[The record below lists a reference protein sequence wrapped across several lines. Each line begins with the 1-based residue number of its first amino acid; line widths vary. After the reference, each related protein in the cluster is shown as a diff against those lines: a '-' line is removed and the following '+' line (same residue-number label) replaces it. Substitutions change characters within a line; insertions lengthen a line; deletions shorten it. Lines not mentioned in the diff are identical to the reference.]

1 MYKYKMNKQ
10 CVEIE
15 NIYGMIKLY
24 RLYENTTENNKRIR
38 RKNMKNM
45 KQWIALVL
53 ALVLC
58 LGTMAACAAAPA
70 PTTPTETEAPV
81 ETTAP
86 AETTAPVEEEMVFTE
101 APFLTA
107 AGTYGKVEDR
117 LPVADDVMIESV
129 DAAGNALEIGVYG
142 GELKRS
148 AGGGNWDAGKPI
160 EEGLFR
166 FNTSGTV
173 EPNVA
178 KGYDVSDDYTVYTI
192 YLREGM
198 KWSDGEPFTAEDCV
212 WFYNAVCLNKVDGKG
227 VRSCHKD
234 ANGDPAV
241 VEKVDDTTFTVT
253 FGTPKYDFVE
263 ALTVDL
269 KWHYAPK
276 HVFEKMVDLVIE
288 SKGMEDGDAKTA
300 KEAEALAA
308 AQEICGVEFS
318 DIGKAGKEMLYY
330 FWNYP
335 GIPTLN
341 PFVLSTE
348 EGKNSIKGEYYEFV
362 RNPYY
367 WKVDAKGQQLPYMD
381 KIVYTTVQ
389 NETQTLML
397 LLDGTVDYQTIAV
410 QDAPTVLD
418 AETTSGTKINLYQ
431 WAPTYWGSGEYQLHL
446 NLGIADEQKN
456 ALFNNP
462 DFRQALSI
470 AVDRVEMAATLTNNW
485 NEPGQAAPQEGALGY
500 SEEWANQ
507 WTEYDPAK
515 AQTLLES
522 AGLTKGSDGFYA
534 FADGTKFELNIVSVA
549 DSGAGT
555 TYEFLKKY
563 FNAVGIHC
571 NFNDYDRSVVDN
583 DLMAGSIECMLFP
596 VTPIGDISIALKPN
610 SMIPGSATNVAWYG
624 TMNEETAT
632 GDLKTL
638 IDLKQKLDETGD
650 PDARAQIVNDMMA
663 LHQKNQW
670 TIGYIAEAPAIHA
683 VNARIHNFPD
693 GLVWSDI
700 YRDMGIAHCQCWF
713 IQE

>member
-1 MYKYKMNKQ
+1 
-10 CVEIE
+10 
-15 NIYGMIKLY
+15 
-24 RLYENTTENNKRIR
+24 
-38 RKNMKNM
+38 MKNM
-45 KQWIALVL
+45 KQWFALVL
-53 ALVLC
+53 ALALC
-58 LGTMAACAAAPA
+58 LGTLSACAAAPSAPATTPTAGGNEPA
-70 PTTPTETEAPV
+70 PTTATQAPV
-81 ETTAP
+81 EVDLAT
-86 AETTAPVEEEMVFTE
+86 FTE
-101 APFLTA
+101 APFLTE
-107 AGTYGKVEDR
+107 AGIYGKVEDR
-117 LPVADDVMIESV
+117 LPVADDVMFETV

-142 GELKRS
+142 GELRRS

-166 FNTSGTV
+166 FNASGTV

-178 KGYDVSDDYTVYTI
+178 KGWDVNDDYTVYTI

-212 WFYNAVCLNKVDGKG
+212 WFYNVVCLNKLDSKG

-241 VEKVDDTTFTVT
+241 VEKVDDYTFTVT
-253 FGTPKYDFVE
+253 FGTPKYDFPE

-276 HVFEKMVDLVIE
+276 HTLGEMCQKIL
-288 SKGMEDGDAKTA
+288 DGDEAGA
-300 KEAEALAA
+300 IAIGKE
-308 AQEICGVEFS
+308 ITGVEFA
-318 DIGKAGKEMLYY
+318 DTGALGKETMYY
-330 FWNYP
+330 FWNFP

-348 EGKNSIKGEYYEFV
+348 AGKNSIKGEYYEFV

-367 WKVDAKGQQLPYMD
+367 WKVDAQGQQLPYMD

-389 NETQTLML
+389 NVSQTLML
-397 LLDGTVDYQTIAV
+397 LLDGTVDYQTIST

-418 AETTSGTKINLYQ
+418 AENTSGTKINLYQ
-431 WAPTYWGSGEYQLHL
+431 WAPTYWGSGAYQLHL
-446 NLGIADEQKN
+446 NLGYADDAKRE
-456 ALFNNP
+456 LFNNA

-470 AVDRVEMAATLTNNW
+470 AVDRVEMAATLTDNW
-485 NEPGQAAPQEGALGY
+485 SEPGQAAPQEGAVGY
-500 SEEWANQ
+500 SAEWASQ
-507 WTEYDPAK
+507 WTEYDAAK

-522 AGLTKGSDGFYA
+522 AGLVKGSDGFYD
-534 FADGTKFELNIVSVA
+534 FADGTNFELNIVSVA
-549 DSGAGT
+549 DSGAAET
-555 TYEFLKKY
+555 FAFLDKY
-563 FNAVGIHC
+563 FRAVGIKC
-571 NFNDYDRSVVDN
+571 NFRDYDRSYIDN
-583 DLMAGSIECMLFP
+583 ELMAGNLECMLFP

-610 SMIPGSATNVAWYG
+610 SMVPGCATNVAWYG
-624 TMNEETAT
+624 TMNADTAT
-632 GDLKTL
+632 GDLLEL
-638 IDLKQKLDETGD
+638 INLKNKLDETGD
-650 PDARAQIVNDMMA
+650 PDARAQIVSQMLE

-670 TIGYIAEAPAIHA
+670 TIGYIAESPAIHA

>member
-341 PFVLSTE
+341 PFVLSNE
-348 EGKNSIKGEYYEFV
+348 AGKNSIKGEYYEFV

-397 LLDGTVDYQTIAV
+397 LLDGTVDYQTIDV
-410 QDAPTVLD
+410 KDAPTVLD

-563 FNAVGIHC
+563 FNDVGIKC

>member
-1 MYKYKMNKQ
+1 MNKQ

-341 PFVLSTE
+341 PFVLSNE
-348 EGKNSIKGEYYEFV
+348 AGKNSIKGEYYEFV

>member
-341 PFVLSTE
+341 PFVLSNE
-348 EGKNSIKGEYYEFV
+348 AGKNSIKGEYYEFV

-397 LLDGTVDYQTIAV
+397 LLDGTVDYQTIDV
-410 QDAPTVLD
+410 KDAPTVLD

>member
-1 MYKYKMNKQ
+1 MNKQ

-166 FNTSGTV
+166 FNTSGAV

-341 PFVLSTE
+341 PFVLSNE
-348 EGKNSIKGEYYEFV
+348 AGKNSIKGEYYEFV

-367 WKVDAKGQQLPYMD
+367 WKVDAKGQQLPCMD

-418 AETTSGTKINLYQ
+418 AESTSGTKINLYQ
-431 WAPTYWGSGEYQLHL
+431 WAPSYWGSGEYQLHL